1 MASGGARKTGLA
13 VEKDEKRPQHRAT
26 FGERLPTLLRRRTKT
41 SMGRPQKSS
50 TWLRKLRIEKVSHQ
64 PRLNAL
70 QLTGLDGFLT
80 LPKYVC
86 LALRI
91 TPFAECSCSN
101 CTNSSIGVSF
111 SSPQPGFRFRQGP
124 CPSID
129 RAIAPCLR
137 LFRRGSALLSC
148 ALATLLSI
156 HRRTNSSFSMT
167 RVKPIG
173 PKGR

>member
-1 MASGGARKTGLA
+1 
-13 VEKDEKRPQHRAT
+13 
-26 FGERLPTLLRRRTKT
+26 
-41 SMGRPQKSS
+41 
-50 TWLRKLRIEKVSHQ
+50 
-64 PRLNAL
+64 
-70 QLTGLDGFLT
+70 LDGFLT

-111 SSPQPGFRFRQGP
+111 KFTSARISIPSGRVRQLTVQSRRVFGCSDEDQRF
-124 CPSID
+124 
-129 RAIAPCLR
+129 
-137 LFRRGSALLSC
+137 LSC